1 MFYNSDS
8 RPNFV
13 ELIMNILLINKKSTM
28 NVLPCGHSFPHRP
41 YLLTPTHYPLVLY
54 VWLFPDQLWTIAN
67 NIVSFTNFSSF
78 YISKVKE
85 MLITRF
91 SSDKNFIG
99 VIFWIEMSW
108 YLIVSLSVTCK
119 ESKIS
124 CFVQLQYYNSFGQKQ
139 YQYTRF
145 SVIKSKVYIKKIKR
159 LY

>member
-13 ELIMNILLINKKSTM
+13 ELVTNILLINKKSTR

-54 VWLFPDQLWTIAN
+54 VWLFQDQLWTFAN

-78 YISKVKE
+78 YISKVNE

-91 SSDKNFIG
+91 SSDKKFIG
-99 VIFWIEMSW
+99 VIFWVEIC
-108 YLIVSLSVTCK
+108 LSVTCK